1 MKRTLAILASLVI
14 AGTAWGARTNS
25 ITLNPDSTVAKK
37 VNHVSSTPIT
47 LPITVTDIEKASATL
62 VVRNSS
68 GTVIIST
75 NAATVADDVYTFN
88 LVAGQWTTNIFNSSK
103 SIGDTEIFWGD
114 IYPLAYGAPLPAIK
128 FNVRYGANTGSESY
142 VDPTQGTWIAGG
154 TTSSV
159 IATVDMGTGASISGS
174 TLTLDED
181 LQDIAAIA
189 PTDGLFLVGDG
200 SDWVGESGA
209 TARTSMGLG
218 GMAVI
223 DDATSDNTLYGRSN
237 GTWTAVSAGGG
248 SGDLTAVQVSGGH
261 LTVSSGTGPVPT
273 VGLTTQAI
281 AAVANTNTPKNG
293 IIDTDTLSFDWDD
306 SEVSDTLT
314 IGSGGTVNKG
324 ALANAGTLSFDWD
337 DSEITNTLT
346 IGAASTIGAVNGAS
360 ITNIIKTA
368 LANSGTLSFDWADSE
383 VSDTLTIG
391 AASTIGAVNGASITN
406 LNGANIQTGTIDVL
420 QLDAGVQT
428 SLALADSAMQD
439 LIDDTAPTL
448 GGNLDAD
455 DKTLNNMG
463 ILYDGNGAGAG
474 MNFSGSVFWDS
485 GGNNWIDGEDRKL
498 VGVGSVDILGWTAT
512 RLYVMNAAG
521 QNIADNDVVS
531 VDGSPAN
538 NEAGVWT
545 ANGMDGK
552 SEAEFKSLFNMEAG
566 TDYALPTALLSGIYT
581 QSFATNISY
590 NMGYKIAGQL
600 TVTNTVTFDVADA
613 QPLHPFNFIIYG
625 TNTVTMDSNLTL
637 FGSWTQAATNV
648 LSFTPKETGK
658 WFYTVATP

>member
-1 MKRTLAILASLVI
+1 MKRILIPILTCI
-14 AGTAWGARTNS
+14 AAMSYAQTMPNNIVNVDNDEYATQPWVVTNS
-25 ITLNPDSTVAKK
+25 TGVATNTGANGNVLTK
-37 VNHVSSTPIT
+37 N
-47 LPITVTDIEKASATL
+47 
-62 VVRNSS
+62 
-68 GTVIIST
+68 GT
-75 NAATVADDVYTFN
+75 DVYWSA
-88 LVAGQWTTNIFNSSK
+88 AGV
-103 SIGDTEIFWGD
+103 GDAV
-114 IYPLAYGAPLPAIK
+114 LAGNQV
-128 FNVRYGANTGSESY
+128 FTGSN
-142 VDPTQGTWIAGG
+142 QF
-154 TTSSV
+154 
-159 IATVDMGTGASISGS
+159 TGK
-174 TLTLDED
+174 
-181 LQDIAAIA
+181 LQI
-189 PTDGLFLVGDG
+189 T
-200 SDWVGESGA
+200 
-209 TARTSMGLG
+209 
-218 GMAVI
+218 
-223 DDATSDNTLYGRSN
+223 
-237 GTWTAVSAGGG
+237 
-248 SGDLTAVQVSGGH
+248 
-261 LTVSSGTGPVPT
+261 
-273 VGLTTQAI
+273 
-281 AAVANTNTPKNG
+281 TNTPTAAQVAKYNATSG
-293 IIDTDTLSFDWDD
+293 KWYAAPDTGG
-306 SEVSDTLT
+306 SDTTFTNYLA
-314 IGSGGTVNKG
+314 GSGFVTITG
-324 ALANAGTLSFDWD
+324 AARSGSNTINGVANAAF
-337 DSEITNTLT
+337 TNAVQ
-346 IGAASTIGAVNGAS
+346 AAQ
-360 ITNIIKTA
+360 TNVVDTTYTA
-368 LANSGTLSFDWADSE
+368 G
-383 VSDTLTIG
+383 
-391 AASTIGAVNGASITN
+391 TN
-406 LNGANIQTGTIDVL
+406 LDLNGTQFD
-420 QLDAGVQT
+420 LDAAAQA
-428 SLALADSAMQD
+428 SDALADSAMQD
-439 LIDDTAPTL
+439 LIDDTSPTL

-648 LSFTPKETGK
+648 LSFTPKETGQ
-658 WFYTVATP
+658 WFYSVATP